1 MASRNFRFNIIVR
14 VLLLSVSAFAIYPI
28 FTDRLYAATGFLAVF
43 IAIQILSLI
52 SYVEKTN
59 RGLARFLQ
67 SIRYSDFST
76 GFTTGEHGPS
86 FDELNRIYSEVIGR
100 FREISIEKEE
110 NYRYLQAVV
119 QHVGIGMI
127 AFGADGIVELINAA
141 AKKLFDVPRLGTID
155 DLSEVSP
162 ELVEKLR
169 MMEPGESALIKVMV
183 SGDLLQLSVYTTE
196 LRLRHSSL
204 TLVSFQNIGTEL
216 DRKEMEAWQNL
227 IRVLTHEIKNS
238 LTPIASLT
246 SSMEDMLSARE
257 QTVGLDEE
265 ALQDIHVAIE
275 TIKKRSEGLLRFT
288 DAYRSLT
295 KIKQPEFKRFP
306 VSDLLSRIRN
316 LSAAQ
321 IEEDRIELRTTVAPP
336 DLKLMADP
344 ELIEQVLI
352 NLVLN
357 AIEALEGRQDGRI
370 EISAS
375 IDDRNHIVMQ
385 VIDNGRGIV
394 ENALEKIFIPFY
406 STKKE
411 GSGIG
416 LSLSRQIM
424 RLHHGELTA
433 QSSPGER
440 TVLTMRF

>member
-424 RLHHGELTA
+424 RLHHGDLTA
-433 QSSPGER
+433 ESEPGER
-440 TVLTMRF
+440 TVFTMRF